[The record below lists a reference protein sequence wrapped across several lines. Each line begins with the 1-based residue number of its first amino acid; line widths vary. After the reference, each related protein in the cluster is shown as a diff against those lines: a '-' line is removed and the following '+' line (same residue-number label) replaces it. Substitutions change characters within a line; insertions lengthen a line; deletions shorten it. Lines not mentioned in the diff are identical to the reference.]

1 MGVISRLADILAIYL
16 MMHLLYAD
24 HRKPRAA
31 DIAVAVGAVVLSCLN
46 IHTGEFQ
53 HIGHLVITATA
64 VTLLTGISLRT
75 LVRAA
80 LLYLTLSA
88 VQVYLLSL
96 AELWG
101 LPQESF
107 IWDIAGCVLLCI
119 LLLLMSKA
127 VSLRAG
133 DKLTLI
139 SLAAA
144 IFMQGLIIAMINIAV
159 SENRANLNSLDK
171 LIFTISFPTVMA
183 VILLLL
189 HQHSVKRIEQERRAF
204 LEKLIETERSHF
216 LEQEQTMLS
225 LRKFRHDQNN
235 LSAVMAQLI
244 RDKKYAEL
252 EEFSAGLNERINELS
267 YSVYSGNNIAD
278 AVINEKLELAKGCGI
293 GFDFDGMIPE
303 RSAVSDVELASIL
316 SNLLDNAIR
325 SAESIP
331 NGYVKTVCRCDK
343 KHLMITVKNSCEEN
357 LDAKRLNTSKDFSS
371 EHGFGLEI
379 VSSIVRAHNGELRLS
394 AVDREFTAE
403 VLVEV

>member
-1 MGVISRLADILAIYL
+1 MGVISHLADILAIYL
-16 MMHLLYAD
+16 MMQVLYAD

-31 DIAVAVGAVVLSCLN
+31 DIAVAAGAMLLSCLN
-46 IHTGEFQ
+46 IYTGEFQ
-53 HIGHLVITATA
+53 HIGHLVITAAA
-64 VTLLTGISLRT
+64 VTLLTGISLRA

-107 IWDIAGCVLLCI
+107 IWNIAGCVLLCI

-144 IFMQGLIIAMINIAV
+144 VFTQGLIIAMINIAV

-171 LIFTISFPTVMA
+171 LIFTVSFPTVMA

-216 LEQEQTMLS
+216 LEQEQAMLS

-244 RDKKYAEL
+244 RDKKYTEL
-252 EEFSAGLNERINELS
+252 EEFSAGLNERINELP

-278 AVINEKLELAKGCGI
+278 AVINEKLELAKGYGI
-293 GFDFDGMIPE
+293 GFDFDGIIPE

-357 LDAKRLNTSKDFSS
+357 LDTKRLNTSKDFSS

>member
-1 MGVISRLADILAIYL
+1 MGVISHLVDILAIYL
-16 MMHLLYAD
+16 MMQVLYAD
-24 HRKPRAA
+24 HRKPRVTDISVAA
-31 DIAVAVGAVVLSCLN
+31 GAAVLTFLN

-53 HIGHLVITATA
+53 HIGHLVITAAA
-64 VTLLTGISLRT
+64 VTLLTEIALRT

-80 LLYLTLSA
+80 LLYLTLSV

-144 IFMQGLIIAMINIAV
+144 ILMQGLIIAMINIAV
-159 SENRANLNSLDK
+159 SENRAKLNSLDK

-189 HQHSVKRIEQERRAF
+189 HQHSVKRIEQERRVF

-235 LSAVMAQLI
+235 
-244 RDKKYAEL
+244 
-252 EEFSAGLNERINELS
+252 
-267 YSVYSGNNIAD
+267 
-278 AVINEKLELAKGCGI
+278 
-293 GFDFDGMIPE
+293 
-303 RSAVSDVELASIL
+303 
-316 SNLLDNAIR
+316 
-325 SAESIP
+325 
-331 NGYVKTVCRCDK
+331 
-343 KHLMITVKNSCEEN
+343 
-357 LDAKRLNTSKDFSS
+357 
-371 EHGFGLEI
+371 
-379 VSSIVRAHNGELRLS
+379 
-394 AVDREFTAE
+394 
-403 VLVEV
+403 

>member
-1 MGVISRLADILAIYL
+1 M
-16 MMHLLYAD
+16 
-24 HRKPRAA
+24 
-31 DIAVAVGAVVLSCLN
+31 
-46 IHTGEFQ
+46 
-53 HIGHLVITATA
+53 
-64 VTLLTGISLRT
+64 
-75 LVRAA
+75 
-80 LLYLTLSA
+80 
-88 VQVYLLSL
+88 SL

-101 LPQESF
+101 LPQKAF
-107 IWDIAGCVLLCI
+107 IWNIAGCVLLCI
-119 LLLLMSKA
+119 LLLLMSKT

-216 LEQEQTMLS
+216 LEQEQAMLS

-252 EEFSAGLNERINELS
+252 EEFSAGLNERINELP

-278 AVINEKLELAKGCGI
+278 AVINEKLELAKNHGI

-316 SNLLDNAIR
+316 SNLLDNAVR
-325 SAESIP
+325 SAQSIP

-357 LDAKRLNTSKDFSS
+357 LDTKRLNTSKDFSS

>member
-1 MGVISRLADILAIYL
+1 MGVISHLADILAIYL

-24 HRKPRAA
+24 HRKARVT
-31 DIAVAVGAVVLSCLN
+31 DIAVAAGAMLLSCLN

-53 HIGHLVITATA
+53 HIGHLVITAAA
-64 VTLLTGISLRT
+64 VTLLTEIALRA

-101 LPQESF
+101 LPQKAF
-107 IWDIAGCVLLCI
+107 IWNIAGCVLLCI

-189 HQHSVKRIEQERRAF
+189 HQHSVKRIEQERRTF

-216 LEQEQTMLS
+216 LEQEQAMLS

-252 EEFSAGLNERINELS
+252 EEFSAGLNERINELP

-278 AVINEKLELAKGCGI
+278 AVINEKLEQAKNHGI

-343 KHLMITVKNSCEEN
+343 KHLMITVKNSCEKN
-357 LDAKRLNTSKDFSS
+357 LDTKRLNTSKDFSS

-403 VLVEV
+403 VLVDV